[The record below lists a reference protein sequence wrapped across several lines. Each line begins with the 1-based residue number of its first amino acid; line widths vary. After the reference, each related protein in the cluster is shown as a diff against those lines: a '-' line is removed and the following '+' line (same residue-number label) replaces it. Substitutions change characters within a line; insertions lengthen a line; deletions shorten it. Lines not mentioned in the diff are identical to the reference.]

1 MGTEQQSMGAS
12 ETELTGRCRRN
23 VHIDDKASHSH
34 RCLPR
39 SRPVSRI
46 NRGRQTPNSGCSP
59 ESYWV
64 PRPRPHSQCLPMV
77 GSWQPLNHDS
87 RPENDPRIRQESD
100 IWAGEKPNLG
110 RPYCR
115 IWAVHVK
122 RMWQMAPLLSGAI
135 WCDCWVGSSAA
146 GRVYLSLIDVEDTYG
161 PGVVTEDRVG
171 GKA

>member
-23 VHIDDKASHSH
+23 VHIDDKASRSH

-87 RPENDPRIRQESD
+87 RPENDPRIRQESAICAVMGGSYCCRCIGSVRSVAEFVVFGILARRD
-100 IWAGEKPNLG
+100 HRVLDEVAVEIIVFVRRLVGAGCLG
-110 RPYCR
+110 VDP
-115 IWAVHVK
+115 
-122 RMWQMAPLLSGAI
+122 
-135 WCDCWVGSSAA
+135 
-146 GRVYLSLIDVEDTYG
+146 RVV
-161 PGVVTEDRVG
+161 
-171 GKA
+171 